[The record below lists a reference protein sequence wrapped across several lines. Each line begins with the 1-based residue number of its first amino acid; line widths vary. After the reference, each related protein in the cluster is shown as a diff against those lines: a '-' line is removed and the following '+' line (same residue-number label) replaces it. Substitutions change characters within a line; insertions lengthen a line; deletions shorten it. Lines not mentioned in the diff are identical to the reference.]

1 MKQEEEEVI
10 SAAMTRNFKLIV
22 SYDGTRYFGWEHQQE
37 TDLTIQGRLE
47 TVLTRMI
54 DGDPSDPV
62 TVIGAGRTDAGVH
75 ARAMT
80 CNVLLDTEMT
90 EEEIQLYMNRYL
102 PEDISVN
109 DVKVC
114 ADRFHSRFKACGK
127 TYRYTCWY
135 GNSKPVFDRRYV
147 YVLDRKPDL
156 DRMRD
161 AAEYM
166 IGMHDFRSFCGN
178 SKMKKSTVRVVDV
191 LRIEES
197 GSYIRFYVHG
207 NGFLQHMVRIIVGT
221 LLQVGYGEIEPEQ
234 VAKIIEAK
242 DRRKA
247 GHTAPAKGLCLMKV
261 DY

>member
-114 ADRFHSRFKACGK
+114 ADRFHSRFKAVGK

-135 GNSKPVFDRRYV
+135 GPSKPVFDRRYV
-147 YVLDRKPDL
+147 TVLDKAPDVE
-156 DRMRD
+156 RMRE
-161 AAEYM
+161 AAEYLT
-166 IGMHDFRSFCGN
+166 GMHDYRSFCGN
-178 SKMKKSTVRVVDV
+178 PRMKKSTVRVVDV
-191 LRIEES
+191 IRIEES
-197 GSYIRFYVHG
+197 GSYIRFYYHG
-207 NGFLQHMVRIIVGT
+207 NGFLQNMVRIMTGT
-221 LLQVGYGEIEPEQ
+221 LLEVGLGKREPED
-234 VAKIIEAK
+234 VAVFL
-242 DRRKA
+242 
-247 GHTAPAKGLCLMKV
+247 GFNGLTGFVLV
-261 DY
+261 STGAVLPS

>member
-1 MKQEEEEVI
+1 
-10 SAAMTRNFKLIV
+10 MTRNFKLVV

-47 TVLTRMI
+47 AVLTRMT
-54 DGDPSDPV
+54 DRDPEDPV

-80 CNVLLDTEMT
+80 CNVLLDTEMD
-90 EEEIQLYMNRYL
+90 EEEIQRYMNRYL

-114 ADRFHSRFKACGK
+114 ADRFHSRFKAKGK

-135 GNSKPVFDRRYV
+135 GNSRPVFDRKYV
-147 YVLDRKPDL
+147 YVLENRPDV

-161 AAEYM
+161 AADYL

-178 SKMKKSTVRVVDV
+178 PKMKKSTIRVVDV

-197 GSYIRFYVHG
+197 GSYIRFYIHG

-221 LLQVGYGEIEPEQ
+221 LLQIGSGEAEPAQ
-234 VAKIIEAK
+234 MARIIEGK
-242 DRRKA
+242 DRRLA
-247 GHTAPAKGLCLMKV
+247 GPTAPAKGLCLMKV